1 MPTHAEAFC
10 QRAIAYLK
18 VQAHAADAIDIT
30 LSHGDSPILQPFSQD
45 LLVAYLVDEGESFAY
60 VQQRH
65 LDQAGISPQALH
77 LIGLRNL
84 AALAEERAEVRAH
97 GELFAVLMDGHFEA
111 SLLLLDEFWSQWY
124 AQLLPNG
131 AVAALPARDVLAFTD
146 AANTIGIV
154 QLHQL
159 CERLQGDV
167 SHRLTST
174 LYRRS
179 HLTWEALHETAD
191 L

>member
-1 MPTHAEAFC
+1 MPTRAEAFC

-18 VQAHAADAIDIT
+18 VQAPASDALDPRLAPADNPVVLAYV
-30 LSHGDSPILQPFSQD
+30 QD

-65 LDQAGISPQALH
+65 LDQAGISPQQLH
-77 LIGLRNL
+77 RIGLRNL
-84 AALAEERAEVRAH
+84 AALAQERAEVRAH
-97 GELFAVLMDGHFEA
+97 GELFAVLLDGHFEA

-146 AANTIGIV
+146 AANTTGIE

-174 LYRRS
+174 LYRRHHS
-179 HLTWEALHETAD
+179 TWEALDETAD

>member
-1 MPTHAEAFC
+1 MPTSAEAFC

-18 VQAHAADAIDIT
+18 VQAPASDVIELT
-30 LSHGDSPILQPFSQD
+30 LSPADSPILQPFAQD

-84 AALAEERAEVRAH
+84 AALAEERADVRAH
-97 GELFAVLMDGHFEA
+97 GELFAVLLDGHFEA

-124 AQLLPNG
+124 AQLLPN
-131 AVAALPARDVLAFTD
+131 AQCCRHCPKPAWANRSRSLAI
-146 AANTIGIV
+146 AGPGCCWSCCRNLKSRA
-154 QLHQL
+154 
-159 CERLQGDV
+159 CWR
-167 SHRLTST
+167 
-174 LYRRS
+174 
-179 HLTWEALHETAD
+179 
-191 L
+191 

>member
-1 MPTHAEAFC
+1 MPTSAEAFC

-18 VQAHAADAIDIT
+18 VQAPASDVIELT
-30 LSHGDSPILQPFSQD
+30 LSPADSPILQPFAQD

-84 AALAEERAEVRAH
+84 AALAEERADVRAH
-97 GELFAVLMDGHFEA
+97 GELFAVLLDGHFEA

-131 AVAALPARDVLAFTD
+131 AIAALPARDVLAFTD
-146 AANTIGIV
+146 AANTTGIA

-159 CERLQGDV
+159 CERLLGDI
-167 SHRLTST
+167 SHPLTST
-174 LYRRS
+174 LYRRN
-179 HLTWEALHETAD
+179 HFTWEALHETAD